1 MTSQGENS
9 GSFKQLRHVGEILWL
24 VGAQPKKHSHSFDF
38 KATFKA
44 NSELNKRR
52 FFVGERFAKCEGAR
66 RVG

>member
-9 GSFKQLRHVGEILWL
+9 GSFKQLRHGGEIP
-24 VGAQPKKHSHSFDF
+24 AHNQKKHSHSFDF
-38 KATFKA
+38 KATFKK
-44 NSELNKRR
+44 NSELNKRS